1 MTLTLERALKHMSW
15 ANQEVYKLIIALPD
29 EALDAYAT
37 DPEWNVGEILRHI
50 ASSSGGYGARLKGVD
65 AEVLVR
71 PTTMQDLQVIAKKL
85 LSNDVV
91 WLYFDGLLNN
101 TLTGNEINGVP
112 VNGFAMAVRSWTVT
126 IRGNQTPTVTLNSGG
141 YSPCSTT
148 GTLPFCDDAVP
159 QFAAIHGQS

>member
-50 ASSSGGYGARLKGVD
+50 ASSAGGYGARLKGVD

-85 LSNDVV
+85 LSSDSELQHLANVED
-91 WLYFDGLLNN
+91 
-101 TLTGNEINGVP
+101 EKI
-112 VNGFAMAVRSWTVT
+112 AVTREGRTIHWMRSTIVT
-126 IRGNQTPTVTLNSGG
+126 Q
-141 YSPCSTT
+141 
-148 GTLPFCDDAVP
+148 
-159 QFAAIHGQS
+159 AIHHATEHRAQAVSALEAKGFKAVDLDDYDLWAYEIKNG